1 MKENFDEPVEIVL
14 GVDLEHIKQD
24 TIQYAP
30 ILGTLNVLLSYED
43 VFSFALKPNQENLK
57 WGHLQTFYEDEAFK
71 NNDLLRT
78 LQNCLEIFRIT
89 MVLEERTH

>member
-14 GVDLEHIKQD
+14 RVDLEHIKQD

-43 VFSFALKPNQENLK
+43 VFSFALKPDQENLK
-57 WGHLQTFYEDEAFK
+57 
-71 NNDLLRT
+71 
-78 LQNCLEIFRIT
+78 
-89 MVLEERTH
+89 